1 MSRVTREKKKKKRK
15 ERKWK
20 GRGTRVCGI
29 TLINNQE
36 VDLKGSTPI
45 AKVTRGDKDL
55 LGKLRLYV

>member
-1 MSRVTREKKKKKRK
+1 MSRVTREKKKKK
-15 ERKWK
+15 RKWK

>member
-1 MSRVTREKKKKKRK
+1 MSRAAKRK
-15 ERKWK
+15 RKKTWK
-20 GRGTRVCGI
+20 PKEEEPVYGI

-45 AKVTRGDKDL
+45 AEVTRGDKDL